1 MKVALGVTGGIS
13 AYKAAEIVRELQQ
26 RGVEV
31 QVILTANGQEF
42 IRPLT
47 FAALT
52 GRKVI
57 TGMFSPDQR
66 DAEKDAEHETG
77 HGANQEPNVES
88 AIEHIAVAQSIDLL
102 LVAPATANCLGKLA
116 NGVADDFLTTLY
128 LATKAPVVAAPAMNV
143 NMWEHPA
150 TRENVERLR
159 QRGVRIVE
167 PDAGY
172 LACGMTGPGRLASV
186 EAIVDAALDAL
197 GIRPNLKNDLKN
209 EVVLVTAGPTR
220 EAIDPVRYISNRSS
234 GKMGYAVAEA
244 AARRGAHTILVSGPT
259 ALPPPEGVEFIAVV
273 SGAEMR
279 DAVLARLSEATVV
292 MKAAAVADYR
302 PQKPSARKIRSK
314 AAELTIAL
322 EPTEDILAEI
332 AKHQNAGK
340 KNAKENNGR
349 ILVGFAAETENV
361 RSSAR
366 AKLDAKCLDLIV
378 ANDVTLEGSGFDSD
392 YNTVVILGR
401 DGLERALPRLR
412 KIDVA
417 NEILNEVV
425 TLRAHLSAPL
435 ASAPLASAPL
445 ASSRGIPPVASNE
458 RS

>member
-31 QVILTANGQEF
+31 QVILTAHGQEF

-52 GRKVI
+52 GKKVI
-57 TGMFSPDQR
+57 TGMFG
-66 DAEKDAEHETG
+66 AGEHE
-77 HGANQEPNVES
+77 AEREPNVES

-102 LVAPATANCLGKLA
+102 VVAPATANCLGKLA

-128 LATKAPVVAAPAMNV
+128 LATKAPVVLAPAMNV

-186 EAIVDAALDAL
+186 EAIVDTALDAL
-197 GIRPNLKNDLKN
+197 GIRPDLKN

-244 AARRGAHTILVSGPT
+244 AVRRGAHTILVSGPT
-259 ALPPPEGVEFIAVV
+259 ALHPPEGVEHIAVV

-279 DAVLARLSEATVV
+279 DAVLAHLPEATVV
-292 MKAAAVADYR
+292 VKAAAVADYR
-302 PQKPSARKIRSK
+302 PQKQSAQKIRSK
-314 AAELTIAL
+314 AKEFSIAL
-322 EPTEDILAEI
+322 EPTVDILAEI
-332 AKHQNAGK
+332 AKHK
-340 KNAKENNGR
+340 DGR
-349 ILVGFAAETENV
+349 ILVGFAAETPASSGTPGSDDLRN
-361 RSSAR
+361 SAR
-366 AKLDAKCLDLIV
+366 EKLDAKCLDLIV

-401 DGLERALPRLR
+401 NGLERQLPRLR

-425 TLRAHLSAPL
+425 TLRTHLS
-435 ASAPLASAPL
+435 
-445 ASSRGIPPVASNE
+445 SNG

>member
-13 AYKAAEIVRELQQ
+13 AYRAAEIVRELQQ

-31 QVILTANGQEF
+31 QVILTAHGQEF

-52 GRKVI
+52 GKKVI
-57 TGMFSPDQR
+57 TGMFGPDEQ
-66 DAEKDAEHETG
+66 DAK
-77 HGANQEPNVES
+77 QEPNVES

-102 LVAPATANCLGKLA
+102 VVAPATANCLGKLA

-128 LATKAPVVAAPAMNV
+128 LATKAPVVVAPAMNV

-197 GIRPNLKNDLKN
+197 GIRPDLKS

-244 AARRGAHTILVSGPT
+244 AVRRGAHTILVSGPT
-259 ALPPPEGVEFIAVV
+259 ALKPPDGVDLIPVV

-279 DAVLARLSEATVV
+279 DAVLAHLQEATVV
-292 MKAAAVADYR
+292 VKAAAVADYR
-302 PQKPSARKIRSK
+302 PREQSARKIRSK
-314 AAELTIAL
+314 TKEISIAL

-332 AKHQNAGK
+332 AKHQIAEQK
-340 KNAKENNGR
+340 AGR
-349 ILVGFAAETENV
+349 ILVGFAAETPASPGAPGSEDL

-366 AKLDAKCLDLIV
+366 EKLDAKCLDLIV
-378 ANDVTLEGSGFDSD
+378 ANDVTREDSGFDSD
-392 YNTVVILGR
+392 YNTVLILGR
-401 DGLERALPRLR
+401 NGLERQLPRLR

-425 TLRAHLSAPL
+425 TLRARLS
-435 ASAPLASAPL
+435 SALM
-445 ASSRGIPPVASNE
+445 ASNG